1 MQWKCCCTYWV
12 CYWLHVNNSWYII
25 CRYSPQSVLN
35 FYKTGLFLQAVSD
48 KKLAERGKEYKGRKL
63 PKERLNVMMCCSSTR
78 EKRIPLVIGKARKPR
93 CFATLDP
100 TKLPIIWRINQEIL
114 DDRRNI
120 QRLGN
125 RCKQRNE
132 KKPRKCDVPLTW
144 LTIK

>member
-1 MQWKCCCTYWV
+1 M
-12 CYWLHVNNSWYII
+12 
-25 CRYSPQSVLN
+25 
-35 FYKTGLFLQAVSD
+35 SD

-100 TKLPIIWRINQEIL
+100 TKLPIIWRIKQEIL

-132 KKPRKCDVPLTW
+132 KKPRKCDVPLT
-144 LTIK
+144 